1 MIFSIVNEMY
11 SQCKKCH
18 GTRFICG
25 LQQVITLP
33 FLPIVS
39 ETSDINSDSDSE
51 GSKEERVL
59 NGYERHGVK
68 GVDNLLL
75 PFS

>member
-1 MIFSIVNEMY
+1 MY

-75 PFS
+75 PFSWREYPVNP